1 MVLGKTMAVSQHS
14 REFIIWTLFNIW
26 LVVVLLCV
34 VASGLAHSM
43 MESAPAAL
51 KATVTAFAGG
61 GVLAMTLQTVI
72 PEAYEETHDSVS
84 LLGGLGFAMAFCI
97 VVLFH

>member
-1 MVLGKTMAVSQHS
+1 MVV
-14 REFIIWTLFNIW
+14 
-26 LVVVLLCV
+26 LCV
-34 VASGLAHSM
+34 VAAGLAHSLM
-43 MESAPAAL
+43 ANAPAML
-51 KATVTAFAGG
+51 KAMVTAFAGG

-84 LLGGLGFAMAFCI
+84 LLGGLGFALAFCI

>member
-1 MVLGKTMAVSQHS
+1 MAPVCAGQACRSK
-14 REFIIWTLFNIW
+14 RIFTIWSI
-26 LVVVLLCV
+26 VVLLCV
-34 VASGLAHSM
+34 VAAGLAHSLM
-43 MESAPAAL
+43 ATAPAVL
-51 KATVTAFAGG
+51 KAMVTAFAGG

-84 LLGGLGFAMAFCI
+84 LLGGLGFALAFCI

>member
-1 MVLGKTMAVSQHS
+1 M
-14 REFIIWTLFNIW
+14 
-26 LVVVLLCV
+26 
-34 VASGLAHSM
+34 
-43 MESAPAAL
+43 
-51 KATVTAFAGG
+51 TAFAGG

-84 LLGGLGFAMAFCI
+84 LLGGLGFALAFCI